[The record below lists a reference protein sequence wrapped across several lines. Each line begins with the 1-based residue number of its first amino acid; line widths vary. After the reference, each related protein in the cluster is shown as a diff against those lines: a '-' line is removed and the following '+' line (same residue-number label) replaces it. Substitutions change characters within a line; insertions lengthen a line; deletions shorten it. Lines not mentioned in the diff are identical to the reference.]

1 MKDKRFGIRQA
12 FFYFRYLMINL
23 SNLQNPEIKNLE
35 LLARQVVE
43 GFITGIHKSPFHG
56 FSVEFSEHKLYN
68 KGESTRHIDWKLFAK
83 TEKLYTKK
91 YEEETNLRCHIIID
105 NSASMH
111 YPVVKEQRLDQLNK
125 IGFSAV
131 AAASLIEVLKRQRD
145 AVGLSI
151 YADSYQYY
159 APEKGSDRHRKMLL
173 QQLENLLTT
182 TSNATTETYAYLHE
196 IAKKIH
202 RRSLLFLFTDM
213 FQSNTHQEELFE
225 ALRHLKYNK
234 HEVVLFHTFDSK
246 TEFKFDFDNSP
257 KKFVD
262 IETGEEVNLFAENIQ
277 ENYTKLVDSYFK
289 ELKNKC
295 LQYKISYVPV
305 DIQEGFHQVLVRYF
319 LSRQK
324 MM

>member
-1 MKDKRFGIRQA
+1 
-12 FFYFRYLMINL
+12 MIDF
-23 SNLQNPEIKNLE
+23 SQIQSSEIKNLAI
-35 LLARQVVE
+35 LARQVVE
-43 GFITGIHKSPFHG
+43 GFITGMHKSPFHG

-131 AAASLIEVLKRQRD
+131 AAASLMEILKRQRD

-151 YADSYQYY
+151 YADTYQYY

-173 QQLENLLTT
+173 HQLENILTS
-182 TSNATTETYAYLHE
+182 TSNAATETYQYLHE
-196 IAKKIH
+196 IAEKIH
-202 RRSLLFLFTDM
+202 RRSLIFLFTDM
-213 FQSNTHQEELFE
+213 FQSNTHREELFE

-234 HEVVLFHTFDSK
+234 HEVVLFHTFDGK

-257 KKFVD
+257 KKFIDV
-262 IETGEEVNLFAENIQ
+262 ETGEEVNLYAENIR
-277 ENYTKLVDSYFK
+277 EKYTELVDSYFK

-295 LQYKISYVPV
+295 LQYKIEYVPV
-305 DIQEGFHQVLVRYF
+305 DIQQGFYQVLTSYF

>member
-43 GFITGIHKSPFHG
+43 GFITGMHKSPFHG

-131 AAASLIEVLKRQRD
+131 AAASLMEVLKRQRD

-159 APEKGSDRHRKMLL
+159 APEKGSDRHRKMLI

-182 TSNATTETYAYLHE
+182 TSNAATETYAYLHE

-305 DIQEGFHQVLVRYF
+305 DIQEGFHQVLARYF

>member
-1 MKDKRFGIRQA
+1 MMD
-12 FFYFRYLMINL
+12 L
-23 SNLQNPEIKNLE
+23 SQVQISEIKNLN
-35 LLARQVVE
+35 LSARQVVE
-43 GFITGIHKSPFHG
+43 GFITGMHKSPFHG

-111 YPVVKEQRLDQLNK
+111 YPVVKMQTLDNLNK

-131 AAASLIEVLKRQRD
+131 AAACLMEMLKRQRD

-151 YADSYQYY
+151 YSDSYEYY
-159 APEKGSDRHRKMLL
+159 APEKGSDRHRKMVLH
-173 QQLENLLTT
+173 QLENLL
-182 TSNATTETYAYLHE
+182 SSPSIKATETYQYLHE
-196 IAKKIH
+196 IAEKIH
-202 RRSLLFLFTDM
+202 RRSLIFVFTDM
-213 FQSNTHQEELFE
+213 WQSNKHEEELFE

-234 HEVVLFHTFDSK
+234 HEVVLFHTFDGK
-246 TEFKFDFDNSP
+246 TELNFDFDNAP

-262 IETGEEVNLFAENIQ
+262 VETGEEVNLYSENIQ
-277 ENYTKLVDSYFK
+277 QHYK
-289 ELKNKC
+289 ELVEKYFTELRNKC
-295 LQYKISYVPV
+295 LQYKIDYVPV
-305 DIQEGFHQVLVRYF
+305 DIQVGFDQVLTSYF

-324 MM
+324 ML